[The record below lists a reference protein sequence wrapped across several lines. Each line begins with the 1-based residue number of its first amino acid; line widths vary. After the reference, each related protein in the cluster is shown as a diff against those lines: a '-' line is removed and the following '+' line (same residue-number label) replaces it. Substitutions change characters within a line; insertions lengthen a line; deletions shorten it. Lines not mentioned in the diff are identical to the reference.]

1 MTILIKIIINKN
13 NGSDGVITH
22 GTTGFL
28 ILLSGTI
35 SSRLLFPT
43 LTLAV
48 ILGVKLIKSFSIV
61 AFIPVFA
68 DFVEQILDVVL
79 IIRNSI
85 TSSFLIIHII
95 ILLNNVINN
104 IEMFS
109 LTTSKA
115 NSVIKCSKSIR
126 GLLTLIIVH
135 KNNILFEVNAVI
147 IILEDRLNTFVL
159 KYVEKIRISLISG
172 IHQTLRRDKS
182 MRNFMIKNTSY
193 TLFEVIRTLHLLKH
207 RLHSLIRNS
216 NLINERFIIRS
227 VSCRADFGINVPP
240 SVITDGNGLQNGLKH
255 VQTDFHSCSPFLV
268 WGRED

>member
-13 NGSDGVITH
+13 DGSDGVVTH

-28 ILLSGTI
+28 VLLSGTI
-35 SSRLLFPT
+35 SSGLLFPT

-48 ILGVKLIKSFSIV
+48 ILGVKLIERILVVVFVPI
-61 AFIPVFA
+61 FA

-85 TSSFLIIHII
+85 TSSFLIIHVV
-95 ILLNNVINN
+95 ILLNNVVNN

-109 LTTSKA
+109 LATPKA
-115 NSVIKCSKSIR
+115 NSVIKCFKSIR
-126 GLLTLIIVH
+126 GLLSLIIVH
-135 KNNILFEVNAVI
+135 KNNILFEVNTVI
-147 IILEDRLNTFVL
+147 IILKDCLNTFIL
-159 KYVEKIRISLISG
+159 KHVEDIRISFISG
-172 IHQTLRRDKS
+172 AHQTLRSDKS
-182 MRNFMIKNTSY
+182 MRNLMIKNTSD
-193 TLFEVIRTLHLLKH
+193 TLFEVIRALHLLKH
-207 RLHSLIRNS
+207 RLHAFIRNG
-216 NLINERFIIRS
+216 NLINERLIIRS
-227 VSCRADFGINVPP
+227 ISCRADFGINIPP